1 MSSVAVELPPFPSF
15 DEEPV
20 AQSYQPAPAAYVA
33 PGLPPYADEPDLPP
47 AVRRLFDLV
56 DECGAAGI
64 SDVHVHPDKPL
75 RRLYRG
81 NLRIMEGPGGLFTQ
95 DEIHEWL
102 HYGKPDESDPLGA
115 KGHCSLGMDSGT
127 YRIRCT
133 FRKSTA
139 GTTVTFR
146 LIPTVVPNADAIGV
160 PKVVQALTT
169 RTSGLIVV
177 EGPTGSGKTTL
188 IASLIN
194 KINHEDNK
202 HIYIVEDPNEFIHI
216 ENGHTSIVQRE
227 IGVHALNYA
236 TAIEDA
242 MRSKPNVIVI
252 GELLDPETTKAALH
266 AATTGHLVI
275 TTAHAGSVT
284 EALDSFIGKFTA
296 DEQPQIRSRLAQ
308 SLLAILVQKLV
319 PTKDGK
325 LTAARELL
333 INDLNFSEL
342 IRDEKAH
349 MIRGQIASGKD
360 CFTMEDSL
368 ALLAEKG
375 AITPDAAMAN
385 AKDAADMQNQLA
397 RRGLI
402 AGGLLV

>member
-1 MSSVAVELPPFPSF
+1 MSSTSFELPPFPSF
-15 DEEPV
+15 DGGPAV
-20 AQSYQPAPAAYVA
+20 PSYQAAP
-33 PGLPPYADEPDLPP
+33 PPYDDEPDIPD
-47 AVRRLFDLV
+47 AVRRLFNLV
-56 DECGAAGI
+56 DACGNEGI

-81 NLRIMEGPGGLFTQ
+81 NLRKMDGPSGLFTQ
-95 DEIHEWL
+95 EEIMGWL
-102 HYGKPDESDPLGA
+102 RYGKPGDADPLGV
-115 KGHCSLGMDSGT
+115 KGHCSVGMDSGT

-133 FRKSTA
+133 FRKSTS

-146 LIPTVVPNADAIGV
+146 LIPSVVPNADAIGV

-169 RTSGLIVV
+169 RTSGLIIV

-216 ENGHTSIVQRE
+216 EDGHTSIVQRE
-227 IGVHALNYA
+227 IGVHALDYA

-284 EALDSFIGKFTA
+284 EALESFIGKFTA
-296 DEQPQIRSRLAQ
+296 DEQPQIRSRLSQ

-319 PTKDGK
+319 PTQDGK

-342 IRDEKAH
+342 IRDSKAH
-349 MIRGQIASGKD
+349 LIRGQISSGKG
-360 CFTMEDSL
+360 CFTLEDSL
-368 ALLAEKG
+368 ADLAAKG
-375 AITPDAAMAN
+375 AITPDIALAQ
-385 AKDAADMQNQLA
+385 AKNVEDMESNLA
-397 RRGLI
+397 RLGLI
-402 AGGLLV
+402 TGGVLV

>member
-1 MSSVAVELPPFPSF
+1 MYE
-15 DEEPV
+15 DESDV
-20 AQSYQPAPAAYVA
+20 
-33 PGLPPYADEPDLPP
+33 PP
-47 AVRRLFDLV
+47 AVQRLFDLV
-56 DECGAAGI
+56 DNCGSNGI
-64 SDVHVHPDKPL
+64 SDVHIHPGKPV

-81 NLRIMEGPGGLFTQ
+81 KLRMMDGPSGIFSQ
-95 DEIHEWL
+95 DEILQWL
-102 HYGKPDESDPLGA
+102 SHGKPGEADPLGI

-139 GTTVTFR
+139 GITVTFR
-146 LIPTVVPNADAIGV
+146 LIPSVVPNADAIGV

-169 RTSGLIVV
+169 RTSGLIIV

-194 KINHEDNK
+194 KINHEDDK
-202 HIYIVEDPNEFIHI
+202 HIYIVEDPNEFLHQ
-216 ENGHTSIVQRE
+216 EQGHSSIVQRE
-227 IGVHALNYA
+227 IGVHALDYA

-296 DEQPQIRSRLAQ
+296 AEQPQIRSRLAQ
-308 SLLAILVQKLV
+308 SLLAVLVQKLV
-319 PTKDGK
+319 PTVDGK

-342 IRDEKAH
+342 IRDEEAH
-349 MIRGQIASGKD
+349 MIRSQIAGAPG
-360 CFTMEDSL
+360 CFTLEDSL
-368 ALLAEKG
+368 ADLAAKG
-375 AITPDAAMAN
+375 AITPDTAMAHS
-385 AKDAADMQNQLA
+385 KDGNEMQNHLA
-397 RRGLI
+397 RLGLI
-402 AGGLLV
+402 TGGLMV

>member
-1 MSSVAVELPPFPSF
+1 VSSVAIELPPFPSY
-15 DEEPV
+15 DEEP
-20 AQSYQPAPAAYVA
+20 APQPYQAPQAYLA
-33 PGLPPYADEPDLPP
+33 PGVPPYADELEIP
-47 AVRRLFDLV
+47 AAVKRLFDLV
-56 DECGAAGI
+56 DACGRDGI
-64 SDVHVHPDKPL
+64 SDVHVHPNKPL

-81 NLRIMEGPGGLFTQ
+81 NLRKAEGPSGIFTQ
-95 DEIHEWL
+95 DEIHQWL
-102 HYGKPDESDPLGA
+102 HFGKPDESDPLGA
-115 KGHCSLGMDSGT
+115 KGHCSVGMDSGT

-146 LIPTVVPNADAIGV
+146 LIPSVVPNADAIGV
-160 PKVVQALTT
+160 PKIVQALTT

-216 ENGHTSIVQRE
+216 EDGHTSIVQRE

-296 DEQPQIRSRLAQ
+296 DEQPQIRSRLSQ

-349 MIRGQIASGKD
+349 MIRGQIASGQG

-368 ALLAEKG
+368 ADLAAKG
-375 AITPDAAMAN
+375 AITPEAAMAN
-385 AKDAADMQNQLA
+385 AKDHTDMQNHLA
-397 RRGLI
+397 RRGLM